1 MLNTFDFKGRENS
14 TSSCLSVSGAR
25 GMFRFYWVLQCRV
38 SFPFGGKTVYVLV
51 GEQQRNEAAD
61 AHAAAGKM
69 LKKITFPEMDD
80 DALPSTYCIKV
91 LGCLG
96 KWSAKMYDLAEQLKS
111 NCASLAVCSQLH
123 AQIRLHEAH
132 GARNLAVWVF
142 MKDTVSTCLH
152 RPVSIWGLSRRPK
165 PVQRSWIISRSRL
178 ANWTRRVS
186 WVDTRHSIM
195 FANN

>member
-1 MLNTFDFKGRENS
+1 MYQVLEGCSDFIEYCSAGF
-14 TSSCLSVSGAR
+14 L
-25 GMFRFYWVLQCRV
+25 
-38 SFPFGGKTVYVLV
+38 FPLGGKTVYVLV

-111 NCASLAVCSQLH
+111 NCASLAACSQLH

-152 RPVSIWGLSRRPK
+152 RPVSI
-165 PVQRSWIISRSRL
+165 
-178 ANWTRRVS
+178 
-186 WVDTRHSIM
+186 
-195 FANN
+195 